1 MKRNSW
7 FNFQNITIF
16 IIVSWLLLFVFVP
29 NFLVLITSFL
39 TRDSSSKHFVSF
51 SFNINNYLRLFD
63 ELYGKVVLNSLYMA
77 VISTIICLV
86 VGYPFAYI
94 LTKMPVKLR
103 PLLLFLTIL
112 PFWTNS
118 LIRIASIKVLLAT
131 KGLLNSSLLW
141 LGIIDTPIRI
151 LNTQTAVI
159 IGLVYILLPFMILPL
174 YSSIEKLDKPLLEA
188 ARDLGANK
196 FQAFMR
202 VILPLTAPG
211 IIAGCVLVF
220 LPAMGMFYVADM
232 LGGANVLL
240 VGNVIK
246 DQFQKSLDWPFGSA
260 LSIGLTVLMCLLLSA
275 YYYSNKM
282 LSKKVELE

>member
-39 TRDSSSKHFVSF
+39 TRDSSSKHFISF

-63 ELYGKVVLNSLYMA
+63 ELYGKVILNSLYMA

-86 VGYPFAYI
+86 IGYPFAYI

-174 YSSIEKLDKPLLEA
+174 YSSIENLDKPLLEA

-202 VILPLTAPG
+202 VILPLTSPG

-282 LSKKVELE
+282 LSKKVGLE